1 MVDFSIVADFAGI
14 SVRYSARH
22 ISGSGGDFMTSK
34 IRDQWKTIAALF
46 LMSAVS
52 ARTAYT
58 APAAGANAQGDLW
71 EVTSQM
77 SMEGMEMAM
86 PAQTLKVCAAKTWNA
101 PPTAANEQQKCR
113 NSDFKVEG
121 PKATWK
127 TTCEN
132 PPMTGV
138 GEITKEGASAFA
150 GSIKFASDAG
160 NMKITLNGRRL
171 GDCDNPQ
178 N

>member
-1 MVDFSIVADFAGI
+1 MG
-14 SVRYSARH
+14 VRYSARH
-22 ISGSGGDFMTSK
+22 ISRIRGWFMTSQ
-34 IRDQWKTIAALF
+34 IRIRCTTVAALI
-46 LMSAVS
+46 LMSAS
-52 ARTAYT
+52 ARTASA
-58 APAAGANAQGDLW
+58 APAASAHAPGDLW

-77 SMEGMEMAM
+77 SMEGMDMAM

-101 PPTAANEQQKCR
+101 PPTPANEQQKCR
-113 NSDFKVEG
+113 NSDFNVEG

-138 GEITKEGASAFA
+138 GEITKDGASAFS
-150 GSIKFASDAG
+150 GSIKFNSEAG
-160 NMKITLNGRRL
+160 NMKITLNGHRL

>member
-1 MVDFSIVADFAGI
+1 
-14 SVRYSARH
+14 
-22 ISGSGGDFMTSK
+22 MTVF
-34 IRDQWKTIAALF
+34 ALF
-46 LMSAVS
+46 LMSALS
-52 ARTAYT
+52 
-58 APAAGANAQGDLW
+58 AGAADATPPAGAHAPGDLW

-77 SMEGMEMAM
+77 SMEGMEMGM
-86 PAQTLKVCAAKTWNA
+86 PSQTRKVCAAKTWNA
-101 PPTAANEQQKCR
+101 PPAPANEQQKCR
-113 NSDFKVEG
+113 NTDFKVEG

-150 GSIKFASDAG
+150 GSIKFASGTG

>member
-1 MVDFSIVADFAGI
+1 
-14 SVRYSARH
+14 
-22 ISGSGGDFMTSK
+22 
-34 IRDQWKTIAALF
+34 
-46 LMSAVS
+46 
-52 ARTAYT
+52 
-58 APAAGANAQGDLW
+58 
-71 EVTSQM
+71 M
-77 SMEGMEMAM
+77 SMEGVEMAM
-86 PAQTLKVCAAKTWNA
+86 PAQTLKICASKNWNA
-101 PPTAANEQQKCR
+101 PPAPANEQQKCR

-138 GEITKEGASAFA
+138 GEITRDGASAYA
-150 GSIKFASDAG
+150 GAIKFTSSDG
-160 NMKITLNGRRL
+160 NLTIKLNGRRV

>member
-1 MVDFSIVADFAGI
+1 
-14 SVRYSARH
+14 
-22 ISGSGGDFMTSK
+22 MTSK
-34 IRDQWKTIAALF
+34 IRIRCTIVAALM
-46 LMSAVS
+46 LISAS
-52 ARTAYT
+52 ARTAGA
-58 APAAGANAQGDLW
+58 APAATAPKPGDLW

-77 SMEGMEMAM
+77 SMEGMEMAL
-86 PAQTLKVCAAKTWNA
+86 PAQTIKVCAAKTWNA
-101 PPTAANEQQKCR
+101 PPAPANEQQKCR

-121 PKATWK
+121 SKATWK
-127 TTCEN
+127 TICET

-138 GEITKEGASAFA
+138 GEITKDGASAFS
-150 GSIKFASDAG
+150 GSIKFNSEAG